1 MPNPNKH
8 AFFQKKLFWLVLLL
22 GTHAA
27 LLAYTAVKMA
37 PTDLEPPLLAA
48 GVSHWELGRYELY
61 RVNPPLVRMIAAAP
75 VMIAG
80 CKTDWSKFIDGPRT
94 RPEYEIGSQFIEL
107 NGERSVFLMRLAR
120 WACIPISLIG
130 GVFCFVWARR
140 LYAAPWAGWIALF
153 LWCFDPL
160 ILGNGSLITNDV
172 AAAAFGVVAGYAFWR
187 WLSRPGWGRSVW
199 VGLALALAVL
209 AKTTWLLLY
218 GLWPLM
224 ALLWGVLYP
233 AEKGTRLRRFFRRAF
248 QLALIFAV
256 SLWIIN
262 FFYGFDHSFDRWRSY
277 SFVSKKFQKMDS
289 AFPALGSMPVPVPR
303 QFLIG
308 LDTQISDFEREPSQ
322 FFRGEWREKGTWCF
336 YLYGLW
342 VKWPHATQL
351 LLFLAAATAFLPR
364 LRFRRNEAA
373 LAVPALAVLLLVSS
387 QTAINTH
394 FRYVIPFVGLAF
406 VFIGRT
412 ALLVRQV
419 RWGKWIVAPL
429 LLLAA
434 LSVLRETP
442 FYLAYYNELAGGPS
456 GGSRHMIY
464 SATDWGQDFLY
475 LKKWLAD
482 HPGVHLD
489 GLKYSGRFEPADL
502 GLDVKEPPRGAH
514 SKSRPENEPA
524 GPLPGW
530 YALSVNALY
539 FDPDSYYD
547 YGYFLKFKPAA
558 VAGTSIYI
566 YHLTEE
572 DITQAGVPLPEP
584 AE

>member
-1 MPNPNKH
+1 ML
-8 AFFQKKLFWLVLLL
+8 KKAALFRTNWFWILLLL
-22 GTHAA
+22 GAHAA

-75 VMIAG
+75 VVIAG

-94 RPEYEIGSQFIEL
+94 RPEYAIGSQFVEL
-107 NGERSVFLMRLAR
+107 NGERSVFLTRLAR
-120 WACIPISLIG
+120 WACIPISLLG

-140 LYAAPWAGWIALF
+140 LYAAPWAGWIALI

-172 AAAAFGVVAGYAFWR
+172 AAAAFGVAAGYAFWR
-187 WLSRPGWGRSVW
+187 WLVRPGWGRSVW

-209 AKTTWLLLY
+209 AKMTWLLLY
-218 GLWPLM
+218 GLWPLL

-233 AEKGTRLRRFFRRAF
+233 AEKGKRLRRFFRRAL

-262 FFYGFDHSFDRWRSY
+262 FFYGFDRSFDRWRSY
-277 SFVSKKFQKMDS
+277 SFVSKKFQKIDS
-289 AFPALGSMPVPVPR
+289 AFPALGSVPVPVPR

-308 LDTQISDFEREPSQ
+308 LDTQISDFERDTSHY
-322 FFRGEWREKGTWCF
+322 FRGQWREKGSWCF

-351 LLFLAAATAFLPR
+351 LLLLAAVTAFLPR
-364 LRFRRNEAA
+364 LRFRRAETA
-373 LAVPALAVLLLVSS
+373 LVVPALAVLLLVSS
-387 QTAINTH
+387 QTGLNIH
-394 FRYVIPFVGLAF
+394 FRYVIPFVGPAF

-412 ALLVRQV
+412 ALLVRRV
-419 RWGKWIVAPL
+419 RWGKWAVVSL
-429 LLLAA
+429 LLLSA

-456 GGSRHMIY
+456 GGYRHMTY

-475 LKKWLAD
+475 LKEWLAD
-482 HPGVHLD
+482 HPDVRLD
-489 GLKYSGRFEPADL
+489 GLMYCGRFEAAAL
-502 GLDVKEPPRGAH
+502 GLDVKEPPRGAG
-514 SKSRPENEPA
+514 SKLLREDEPA

-530 YALSVNALY
+530 YALSVGALY
-539 FDPDSYYD
+539 SSESISDD
-547 YGYFLKFKPAA
+547 YGYFLKFKPTA

-572 DITQAGVPLPEP
+572 DIVQAGFAAPQE
-584 AE
+584 AR

>member
-1 MPNPNKH
+1 ML
-8 AFFQKKLFWLVLLL
+8 KKAALFRTNWFWILLLL
-22 GTHAA
+22 GAHAA

-75 VMIAG
+75 VVIAG

-94 RPEYEIGSQFIEL
+94 RPEYAIGSQFVEL
-107 NGERSVFLMRLAR
+107 NGERSVFLTRLAR
-120 WACIPISLIG
+120 WACIPISLLG

-140 LYAAPWAGWIALF
+140 LYAAPWAGWIALI

-172 AAAAFGVVAGYAFWR
+172 AAAAFGVAAGYAFWR
-187 WLSRPGWGRSVW
+187 WLVRPGWGRSVW

-209 AKTTWLLLY
+209 AKMTWLLLY
-218 GLWPLM
+218 GLWPLL

-233 AEKGTRLRRFFRRAF
+233 AEKGKRLRRFFRRAL

-262 FFYGFDHSFDRWRSY
+262 FFYGFDRSFDRWRSY
-277 SFVSKKFQKMDS
+277 SFVSKKFQKIDS
-289 AFPALGSMPVPVPR
+289 AFPALDSVPVPVPR

-308 LDTQISDFEREPSQ
+308 LDTQISDFEREMSHY
-322 FFRGEWREKGTWCF
+322 FRGQWREKGSWCF

-351 LLFLAAATAFLPR
+351 LLLLAAVTAFLPR
-364 LRFRRNEAA
+364 LRFRRAETA
-373 LAVPALAVLLLVSS
+373 LVVPALAVLLLVSS
-387 QTAINTH
+387 QTGLNIH
-394 FRYVIPFVGLAF
+394 FRYVIPFVGPAF

-412 ALLVRQV
+412 ALLVRRV
-419 RWGKWIVAPL
+419 RWGKWAVVSL
-429 LLLAA
+429 LLLSA

-456 GGSRHMIY
+456 GGYRHMTY

-475 LKKWLAD
+475 LKEWLAD
-482 HPGVHLD
+482 HPDVRLD
-489 GLKYSGRFEPADL
+489 GLMYCGRFEAAAL
-502 GLDVKEPPRGAH
+502 GLDVKEPPRGAG
-514 SKSRPENEPA
+514 SKLLREDEPA

-530 YALSVNALY
+530 YALSVGALY
-539 FDPDSYYD
+539 SSGSISDD
-547 YGYFLKFKPAA
+547 YGYFLKFKPTA

-572 DITQAGVPLPEP
+572 DIVQAGFAAPQE
-584 AE
+584 AR

>member
-1 MPNPNKH
+1 ML
-8 AFFQKKLFWLVLLL
+8 KKAALFRTNWFWILLLL
-22 GTHAA
+22 GAHAA

-75 VMIAG
+75 VVIAG

-94 RPEYEIGSQFIEL
+94 RPEYAIGSQFVEL
-107 NGERSVFLMRLAR
+107 NGERSVFLTRLAR
-120 WACIPISLIG
+120 WACIPISLLG

-140 LYAAPWAGWIALF
+140 LYAAPWAGWIALI

-172 AAAAFGVVAGYAFWR
+172 AAAAFGVAAGYAFWR
-187 WLSRPGWGRSVW
+187 WLVRPGWGRSVW

-209 AKTTWLLLY
+209 AKMTWLLLY
-218 GLWPLM
+218 GLWPLL

-233 AEKGTRLRRFFRRAF
+233 AEKGKRLRRFFRRAL

-262 FFYGFDHSFDRWRSY
+262 FFYGFDRSFDRWRSY
-277 SFVSKKFQKMDS
+277 SFVSKKFQKIDS
-289 AFPALGSMPVPVPR
+289 AFPALDSVPVPVPR

-308 LDTQISDFEREPSQ
+308 LDTQISDFEGEQ
-322 FFRGEWREKGTWCF
+322 THYFRGEWREKGSWCF

-351 LLFLAAATAFLPR
+351 LLLLAAVTAFLPR
-364 LRFRRNEAA
+364 LRFRRAETA
-373 LAVPALAVLLLVSS
+373 LVVPALAVLLLVSS
-387 QTAINTH
+387 QTGLNIH
-394 FRYVIPFVGLAF
+394 FRYVIPFVGPAF

-412 ALLVRQV
+412 ALLVRRV
-419 RWGKWIVAPL
+419 RWGKWAVASL
-429 LLLAA
+429 LLLSA

-456 GGSRHMIY
+456 GGYRHMTY

-475 LKKWLAD
+475 LKEWLAD
-482 HPGVHLD
+482 HPDVRLD
-489 GLKYSGRFEPADL
+489 GLMYCGRFEAAAL
-502 GLDVKEPPRGAH
+502 GLDVKEPPRGAG
-514 SKSRPENEPA
+514 SKLLREDEPA

-530 YALSVNALY
+530 YALSVGALY
-539 FDPDSYYD
+539 SSGSISDD
-547 YGYFLKFKPAA
+547 YGYFLKFKPTA

-572 DITQAGVPLPEP
+572 DIVQAGFAAPQE
-584 AE
+584 AR

>member
-1 MPNPNKH
+1 ML
-8 AFFQKKLFWLVLLL
+8 KKAALFRTNWFWILLLL
-22 GTHAA
+22 GAHAA

-75 VMIAG
+75 VVIAG

-94 RPEYEIGSQFIEL
+94 RPEYAIGSQFVEL
-107 NGERSVFLMRLAR
+107 NGERSVFLTRLAR
-120 WACIPISLIG
+120 WACIPISLLG

-140 LYAAPWAGWIALF
+140 LYAAPWAGWIALI

-172 AAAAFGVVAGYAFWR
+172 AAAAFGVAAGYAFWR
-187 WLSRPGWGRSVW
+187 WLVRPGWGRSVW

-209 AKTTWLLLY
+209 AKMTWLLLY
-218 GLWPLM
+218 GLWPLL

-233 AEKGTRLRRFFRRAF
+233 AEKGKRFRRFFRRAL

-262 FFYGFDHSFDRWRSY
+262 FFYGFDRSFDRWRSY
-277 SFVSKKFQKMDS
+277 SFVSKKFQKIDS
-289 AFPALGSMPVPVPR
+289 AFPALDSVPVPVPR

-308 LDTQISDFEREPSQ
+308 LDTQISDFEREMSHY
-322 FFRGEWREKGTWCF
+322 FRGEWREKGSWCF

-351 LLFLAAATAFLPR
+351 LLLLAAVTAFLPR
-364 LRFRRNEAA
+364 LRFRRAETA
-373 LAVPALAVLLLVSS
+373 LVVPALAVLLLVSS
-387 QTAINTH
+387 QTGLNIH
-394 FRYVIPFVGLAF
+394 FRYVIPFVGPAF

-412 ALLVRQV
+412 ALLVRRV

-429 LLLAA
+429 LLLSA

-456 GGSRHMIY
+456 GGYRHMTY

-475 LKKWLAD
+475 LKEWLAD
-482 HPGVHLD
+482 HPDVRLD
-489 GLKYSGRFEPADL
+489 GLMYYGRFEAAAL
-502 GLDVKEPPRGAH
+502 GLDVKEPPRGAG
-514 SKSRPENEPA
+514 SKLLREDEPA

-530 YALSVNALY
+530 YALSVGALY
-539 FDPDSYYD
+539 SSESISDD
-547 YGYFLKFKPAA
+547 YGYFLKFKPTA

-572 DITQAGVPLPEP
+572 DIVQAGFAAPQE
-584 AE
+584 AR

>member
-1 MPNPNKH
+1 
-8 AFFQKKLFWLVLLL
+8 
-22 GTHAA
+22 
-27 LLAYTAVKMA
+27 
-37 PTDLEPPLLAA
+37 
-48 GVSHWELGRYELY
+48 
-61 RVNPPLVRMIAAAP
+61 
-75 VMIAG
+75 
-80 CKTDWSKFIDGPRT
+80 
-94 RPEYEIGSQFIEL
+94 
-107 NGERSVFLMRLAR
+107 
-120 WACIPISLIG
+120 
-130 GVFCFVWARR
+130 
-140 LYAAPWAGWIALF
+140 
-153 LWCFDPL
+153 
-160 ILGNGSLITNDV
+160 
-172 AAAAFGVVAGYAFWR
+172 
-187 WLSRPGWGRSVW
+187 
-199 VGLALALAVL
+199 
-209 AKTTWLLLY
+209 
-218 GLWPLM
+218 
-224 ALLWGVLYP
+224 
-233 AEKGTRLRRFFRRAF
+233 
-248 QLALIFAV
+248 
-256 SLWIIN
+256 
-262 FFYGFDHSFDRWRSY
+262 
-277 SFVSKKFQKMDS
+277 
-289 AFPALGSMPVPVPR
+289 
-303 QFLIG
+303 
-308 LDTQISDFEREPSQ
+308 
-322 FFRGEWREKGTWCF
+322 
-336 YLYGLW
+336 
-342 VKWPHATQL
+342 
-351 LLFLAAATAFLPR
+351 
-364 LRFRRNEAA
+364 FRRNEAA

-566 YHLTEE
+566 YHLTEKN
-572 DITQAGVPLPEP
+572 ITQAGFPLPEP